1 MKIIVRNENKVCYY
15 VFNDSDK
22 LIVEENRIETP
33 DFIIGDMGSSNSTI
47 YENVSDVPE
56 DWENDKYI
64 YDDSAEPKWSL
75 VPVEEEVVEEVVEE
89 VAEVLV
95 EETPVDEV
103 PVEEPAPE

>member
-22 LIVEENRIETP
+22 LIIKENRIEAP

-64 YDDSAEPKWSL
+64 YDDAAEPKWSL
-75 VPVEEEVVEEVVEE
+75 IPPEEETVVEAELVEEPVSEEPIAEEPVVEE
-89 VAEVLV
+89 
-95 EETPVDEV
+95 
-103 PVEEPAPE
+103 APTDA